1 MGGFIC
7 IFSGKGIG
15 TDTGKELN
23 DIAEKGAKTLKIIY
37 DEDKNPSRNNFIKL
51 RQENR
56 NNLNN
61 GRRQMRDED
70 DLL

>member
-1 MGGFIC
+1 MYAF
-7 IFSGKGIG
+7 FNGKGIESE
-15 TDTGKELN
+15 TSEELK
-23 DIAEKGAKTLKIIY
+23 DIVEKGAKTLKIIY

-61 GRRQMRDED
+61 GVFQRKDEND
-70 DLL
+70 IL